1 MAARAGYTALTPETT
16 VFPPRYIPAPVS
28 EAIQPLA
35 FTKSSNYFTSATSS
49 AGDALHR
56 YWDKFRGFVDNNAGL
71 LLVALAQLFFAF
83 VNVSV
88 KVLKEID
95 VPMPT
100 LELVLVRMSIT
111 YICCL
116 IFMYWQKVP
125 DPFLGPKG
133 VRLLLVFRGFIGQVF
148 FGLFGVYFSL
158 RYLSLSDATVLTFL
172 APIFTGIASAI
183 VLKEPFS
190 RKELLAGL
198 CSFVGVI
205 LIARPQF
212 LFGNAAH
219 PAPPSADDATALAP
233 PAELG
238 SPHERL
244 IAVGVALLGVVG
256 ATGAYTSIR
265 AIGKRAHPLHSLAFF
280 SSQSCVVAGIG
291 MAVTHTEIVIPKRL
305 DFLALFGVIGV
316 GGFLAQVLLTMG
328 LQREAA
334 GRATLAVYVGI
345 IFALALEKI
354 FFNVSPSALSVTGT
368 AIILS
373 CALYIALTKENTKT
387 KRPAPLSSE
396 DSALEQGL
404 LSPDA
409 DADELELRPMDNDKS
424 PRLETEKLPEA
435 EDISRRA

>member
-16 VFPPRYIPAPVS
+16 VFPPRWVPAPVS
-28 EAIQPLA
+28 EAIQPP
-35 FTKSSNYFTSATSS
+35 FDTTISGSFVSTKGSLH
-49 AGDALHR
+49 DALHA
-56 YWDKFRGFVDNNAGL
+56 YWDKLRGFVDNNAGL

-116 IFMYWQKVP
+116 VFMYWQKVP

-133 VRLLLVFRGFIGQVF
+133 VRLLLVFRGFIGF

-172 APIFTGIASAI
+172 SPIFTGIASAI
-183 VLKEPFS
+183 FLKEPFS
-190 RKELLAGL
+190 RKELMAGL
-198 CSFVGVI
+198 CSFAGVI
-205 LIARPQF
+205 LIARPEF
-212 LFGNAAH
+212 LFGHAAH
-219 PAPPSADDATALAP
+219 PSPPSTDDATALAP

-238 SPHERL
+238 TPHERL

-291 MAVTHTEIVIPKRL
+291 MAVTHTEIVIPTRWT
-305 DFLALFGVIGV
+305 FLALFGVIGI

-334 GRATLAVYVGI
+334 GRATLAIYVGI

-354 FFNVSPSALSVTGT
+354 FFNVSPSALSMTGT

-373 CALYIALTKENTKT
+373 CALYIALTKENVKN

-404 LSPDA
+404 LSPDT
-409 DADELELRPMDNDKS
+409 DADEHEMRPLDMDKS
-424 PRLETEKLPEA
+424 PRVETEKLP
-435 EDISRRA
+435 DDDDLSRRD